1 MNDEGD
7 STNMRAIR
15 PELFEKY
22 KHLGL
27 IDVHNHDADYYDHA
41 GSLAT
46 WEKYHIARTVLFG
59 AISEPAAIVSDQR
72 SWEAYRQHPDRIYPF
87 FSGFAMYDDAALQTV
102 QANLERGYYGI
113 GETVAASTYSHLT
126 SKLSWKAMHPMDG
139 NLPAIYELC
148 SAYRVPI
155 LLHIDPPFGEPIDRL
170 EEALRTYR
178 DTNIIFGHAN
188 VFNPPSNIDQ
198 LLSRH
203 PNLYI
208 DLFAGFAAYDPSN
221 EYPLESYIPV
231 ICRYP
236 ERFLL
241 STDSATAQNL
251 DYEKA
256 VNAMYEVIDLCDD
269 DAIGARIASLNF
281 TALIE
286 AQPATRSQIDLL
298 NRYNLPYAADT
309 LNKRHANELIIA
321 YEKSIGI

>member
-1 MNDEGD
+1 
-7 STNMRAIR
+7 MRTLR
-15 PELFEKY
+15 PELFDKY

-27 IDVHNHDADYYDHA
+27 IDVHNHDADYYIPA

-46 WEKYHIARTVLFG
+46 WGRYHIARTVLFG
-59 AISEPAAIVSDQR
+59 AISEPAAIDSDQR
-72 SWEAYRQHPDRIYPF
+72 SWEAYREHPDRFYPF
-87 FSGFAMYDDAALQTV
+87 FSGFAMYDESALVTV

-126 SKLSWKAMHPMDG
+126 SKLAWKSLHPMDG
-139 NLPAIYELC
+139 NLPAIYALC
-148 SAYRVPI
+148 AAYRVPI
-155 LLHIDPPFGEPIDRL
+155 LLHIDPPFGEPIDGL

-188 VFNPPSNIDQ
+188 VFNPPDNIEQ

-208 DLFAGFAAYDPSN
+208 DFFAGFSAYDPSN

-231 ICRYP
+231 IRRYP
-236 ERFLL
+236 DRFLL

-256 VNAMYEVIDLCDD
+256 INAMYEVIDLCGDET
-269 DAIGARIASLNF
+269 IGAQLASVNF

-298 NRYNLPYAADT
+298 KQYKLSNAVDS
-309 LNKRHANELIIA
+309 LNKRQANELILA
-321 YEKSIGI
+321 YEKAHGIDT